1 MDWQSLTVV
10 SSVISFGIL
19 ENLFPFFS
27 FKESFDKRVY
37 PNLVLGLINVLAN
50 NFTIALLL
58 NCIWQQTSWLGIFHL
73 IHSPFLKIILSF
85 LLLDGYMYVWH
96 RLMHTLPIAWRFH
109 KVHHTE
115 LLMNTSTAYRF
126 HPVEAILA
134 NLPKLFLIWLFGINL
149 QNLLLYEIFL
159 ACELIFH
166 HSNWAM
172 PLKIDRYL
180 SYLIVTPNYHRS
192 HHSQSRKEATSNYA
206 SFLTIWDTIFN
217 SYNYPQ
223 NPKAIKLGL
232 PQEKKELSIIN
243 LLKLPF

>member
-1 MDWQSLTVV
+1 MDWQSLIVV
-10 SSVISFGIL
+10 TSVISFGTL
-19 ENLFPFFS
+19 ENLFPFFT

-37 PNLVLGLINVLAN
+37 TNLVLGLINVLAN
-50 NFTIALLL
+50 NFTIVLLL
-58 NCIWQQTSWLGIFHL
+58 NYIWQHSSLGIFHF
-73 IHSPFLKIILSF
+73 IHSPVLKLVLSC
-85 LLLDGYMYVWH
+85 LLLDVYMYAWH

-126 HPVEAILA
+126 HPVEATLA

-149 QNLLLYEIFL
+149 QSLLLYEVFL

-166 HSNWAM
+166 HSNWAI

-180 SYLIVTPNYHRS
+180 SYFIVTPNYHRS
-192 HHSQSRKEATSNYA
+192 HHSQSKKEATSNYA
-206 SFLTIWDTIFN
+206 SFFTIWDILFN

-223 NPKAIKLGL
+223 SPKTIKLGL
-232 PQEKKELSIIN
+232 SQEKRELSIIN

>member
-10 SSVISFGIL
+10 SSVILFGTL
-19 ENLFPFFS
+19 ENLFPFFT

-37 PNLVLGLINVLAN
+37 TNLVLGLINVLAN

-58 NCIWQQTSWLGIFHL
+58 NCIWQQTLWLGIFHF
-73 IHSPFLKIILSF
+73 IHSPVLKIVLSF
-85 LLLDGYMYVWH
+85 LLLDGYMYAWH

-134 NLPKLFLIWLFGINL
+134 NLPKLFLIWLFGITL
-149 QNLLLYEIFL
+149 QNLLLYEVFL

-166 HSNWAM
+166 HSNWAI

-180 SYLIVTPNYHRS
+180 SYFLVTPNYHRS
-192 HHSQSRKEATSNYA
+192 HHSQSKKEATSNYA
-206 SFLTIWDTIFN
+206 SFFTIWDRIFN

-232 PQEKKELSIIN
+232 FAEKKELSIIN
-243 LLKLPF
+243 LLRLPF

>member
-10 SSVISFGIL
+10 SSVISFGTL
-19 ENLFPFFS
+19 ENLFPFFI

-37 PNLVLGLINVLAN
+37 TNLVLGLINALAN
-50 NFTIALLL
+50 SFTVALLL
-58 NCIWQQTSWLGIFHL
+58 NWIWQQTLWLGIFHF
-73 IHSPFLKIILSF
+73 INSPVLKIVLSF
-85 LLLDGYMYVWH
+85 LLLDGYMYGWH

-134 NLPKLFLIWLFGINL
+134 NLPKLFLIWLFGITL
-149 QNLLLYEIFL
+149 QNLLLYEVFL

-166 HSNWAM
+166 HSNWAI

-180 SYLIVTPNYHRS
+180 SCFIVTPNYHRS
-192 HHSQSRKEATSNYA
+192 HHSQLKKEATSNYA
-206 SFLTIWDTIFN
+206 SFFTIWDILFK

-223 NPKAIKLGL
+223 SPKMIKLGL
-232 PQEKKELSIIN
+232 FQEKKELNLIN
-243 LLKLPF
+243 LLRLPF